1 MEQFMLYSSFAISL
15 INLIV
20 ATIPVAFHYFD
31 WRKQLVMTI
40 AENEVTKE
48 KFKLTIV
55 YYNNG
60 YKSMILANSYIS
72 LNKRNN
78 VNVFTKDNMFASMKG
93 MSPIMLEG
101 KKHYGIEIEYPISD
115 LSKIENDI
123 DIHVHTSYVCF
134 DGIYYNDNS
143 IIGMLTKND
152 EAPMIVSIFHE
163 RIKLAKNNPIATMRG
178 YVQKMN

>member
-1 MEQFMLYSSFAISL
+1 MEQILLYSSFVISIL
-15 INLIV
+15 NLVV

-40 AENEVTKE
+40 AQNEVTKE

-72 LNKRNN
+72 LNNKKRINA
-78 VNVFTKDNMFASMKG
+78 FTKDNMFTSIKG
-93 MSPIMLEG
+93 MKPIMLEG
-101 KKHYGIEIEYPISD
+101 KKHCGIEIEYPISD
-115 LSKIENDI
+115 VSKIENNI

-134 DGIYYNDNS
+134 KGIYYTDNS
-143 IIGMLTKND
+143 IVGVLNRND
-152 EAPMIVSIFHE
+152 EVSMIVSVFHK
-163 RIKLAKNNPIATMRG
+163 RMKLSKEQPIATARG
-178 YVQKMN
+178 YVKKFN